1 MFVVNI
7 ILGNDAVQTADDVAY
22 LLRDIARKLEL
33 QPDRWQHDVLDA
45 NGNTVGFAEF
55 TEPTMPGDYLQED

>member
-7 ILGNDAVQTADDVAY
+7 TLGNEAVQTADDVAD
-22 LLRDIARKLEL
+22 LLRDIVRNLEL
-33 QPDRWQHDVLDA
+33 RPARWQHDVIDA
-45 NGNTVGFAEF
+45 NGNTVGFAKF